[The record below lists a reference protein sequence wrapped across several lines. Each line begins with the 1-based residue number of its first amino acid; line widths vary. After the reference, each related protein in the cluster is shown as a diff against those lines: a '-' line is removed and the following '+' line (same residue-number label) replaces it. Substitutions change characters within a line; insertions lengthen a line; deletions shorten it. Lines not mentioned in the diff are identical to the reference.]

1 MEGSVN
7 TMNDL
12 AQHDNR
18 MIGYYLDSVPIHVI
32 RKAPKEG
39 QE

>member
-18 MIGYYLDSVPIHVI
+18 MIGYYLGSGFIHDI
-32 RKAPKEG
+32 SKTPKER